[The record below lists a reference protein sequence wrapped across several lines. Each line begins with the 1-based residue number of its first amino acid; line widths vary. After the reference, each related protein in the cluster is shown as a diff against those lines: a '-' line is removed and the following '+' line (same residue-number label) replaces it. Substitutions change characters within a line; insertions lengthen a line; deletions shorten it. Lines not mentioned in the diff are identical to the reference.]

1 MTLGGYKGFN
11 ALFDADK
18 RLAIVDFSGLDYS
31 RLKIY
36 CNLIIDAR
44 ELEGIVVL
52 GKSKK
57 R

>member
-18 RLAIVDFSGLDYS
+18 RLAIVDFNGLDYS

-36 CNLIIDAR
+36 CTLFIFAQI
-44 ELEGIVVL
+44 
-52 GKSKK
+52 K
-57 R
+57 